1 LILSCVG
8 VEEKG
13 VIIKIEGTTENQ
25 NPKKSFQGLNV
36 MANHARR
43 PWSFTTNEI
52 FGVKELCELKK
63 VELIVT
69 KSIILDVL

>member
-1 LILSCVG
+1 
-8 VEEKG
+8 
-13 VIIKIEGTTENQ
+13 
-25 NPKKSFQGLNV
+25 

-52 FGVKELCELKK
+52 FGVEELCELKK
-63 VELIVT
+63 VELIIT